1 MGSSSSTVATVIL
14 APGGVRLQH
23 HKLCE
28 ATLRYSGHILDLV
41 LTRRDEHLLANRFVS
56 DQLTDQSVVY
66 YVVKGN
72 RPVCDQ

>member
-28 ATLRYSGHILDLV
+28 ATLRYSGHILV
-41 LTRRDEHLLANRFVS
+41 LTRRDEHLLADRFVS

-66 YVVKGN
+66 YIVKVN